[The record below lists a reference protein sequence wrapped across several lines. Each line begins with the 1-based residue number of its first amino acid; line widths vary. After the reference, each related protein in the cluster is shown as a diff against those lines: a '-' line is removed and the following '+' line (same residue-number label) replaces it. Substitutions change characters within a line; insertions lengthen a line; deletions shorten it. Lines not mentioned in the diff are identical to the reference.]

1 MLCILEVIEIFIAST
16 LALSAWGAK
25 TRYVPLCIFLYYRY
39 HRHNLTTTAD
49 DRPAI
54 TRKLIGFDWL
64 ESLHC
69 LYNLGAFVPGR
80 ARGSQ
85 WAIAL
90 PRSLVDATNG
100 QLYGGLETTWTI
112 HERHHYCARTPA
124 RGGDFSALV
133 DQSVAAAGA
142 FGPSSQP
149 VETEVTKVPED
160 VTADRPLG
168 WLGACT
174 WMLKLQLKGD
184 STPSREGIRN
194 SKSEI
199 R

>member
-25 TRYVPLCIFLYYRY
+25 TRYVPLCIFLHYRY

-64 ESLHC
+64 ESLRC

-112 HERHHYCARTPA
+112 HERNHCARTPA
-124 RGGDFSALV
+124 RGGI
-133 DQSVAAAGA
+133 SVRWSTRAWQLQVHLA
-142 FGPSSQP
+142 PLHSLWRL
-149 VETEVTKVPED
+149 EVTKVPED

-194 SKSEI
+194 
-199 R
+199 